1 MKNIMIMLGCVLIY
15 GGCATAPTSNQQYI
29 PTQHVANFEYSPPS
43 QATVQQSPV
52 VFTMGQVIYK
62 HAGETPWLSKPQFAN
77 LEKAIG
83 EDLPEILAAKGFG
96 VRGPFDSYDL
106 IPYGEK
112 KAIDFYLQA
121 IVTAFISPP
130 DPLYRSDILEAKISP
145 MLKVIFKMDLEAREI
160 MTREL
165 MWSKRLTFTEFESP
179 LPPLI
184 GGFQEDNGKVN
195 KLMFRPERLENM
207 MAEEAEKQY
216 PVLMKTI
223 HTLVDSE
230 EMAIIKKQAQ
240 ELKTKKGY

>member
-1 MKNIMIMLGCVLIY
+1 MELYNCS
-15 GGCATAPTSNQQYI
+15 TSY
-29 PTQHVANFEYSPPS
+29 
-43 QATVQQSPV
+43 
-52 VFTMGQVIYK
+52 
-62 HAGETPWLSKPQFAN
+62 
-77 LEKAIG
+77 
-83 EDLPEILAAKGFG
+83 
-96 VRGPFDSYDL
+96 
-106 IPYGEK
+106 
-112 KAIDFYLQA
+112 
-121 IVTAFISPP
+121 P
-130 DPLYRSDILEAKISP
+130 DPLSRSDILEAKISP